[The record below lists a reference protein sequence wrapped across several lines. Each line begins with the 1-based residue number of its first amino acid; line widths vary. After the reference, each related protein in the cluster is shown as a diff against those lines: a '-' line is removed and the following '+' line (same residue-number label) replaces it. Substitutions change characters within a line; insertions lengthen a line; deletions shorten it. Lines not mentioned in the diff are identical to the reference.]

1 MKKLIIAAV
10 ATATA
15 ITGTVAPALAHPFH
29 GDGPRVE
36 QRTVVK
42 TVVVARQGHHWMKG
56 QRFDRRYARD
66 YRVIGNLRLY
76 RLHDAPRGYHWVQSG
91 HDAVLVGITS
101 GTIAAI
107 MANAIR

>member
-10 ATATA
+10 AAATA
-15 ITGTVAPALAHPFH
+15 ITGTAAPALANPFNGH
-29 GDGPRVE
+29 GRPVIAKQQDHR
-36 QRTVVK
+36 
-42 TVVVARQGHHWMKG
+42 WSKG

-66 YRVIGNLRLY
+66 YKVIGSPRMY
-76 RLHDAPRGYHWVQSG
+76 RLHDAPRGYRWVQSG

-101 GTIAAI
+101 GIIAAV